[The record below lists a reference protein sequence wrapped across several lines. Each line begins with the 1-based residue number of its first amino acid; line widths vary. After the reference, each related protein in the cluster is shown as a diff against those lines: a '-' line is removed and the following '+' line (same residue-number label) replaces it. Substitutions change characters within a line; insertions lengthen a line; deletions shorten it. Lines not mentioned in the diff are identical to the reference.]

1 MTDARWRARSI
12 PEIVDAVFQLY
23 RADGLQYIAVA
34 ALASA
39 PWLLVQLIAMPGM
52 TAPPTTPAAL
62 GHSLLLA
69 LVAGLGGWLSAA
81 LMTAVIVKLGSHAY
95 LGEPGSRDVTAAVRD
110 VLPRIPAILI
120 AALIKYLLLLVGM
133 VFLLVGALYVIA
145 RFFAVFTTIVLE
157 GQGTLGAFG
166 RSSELAKG
174 RKWHILGTLVL
185 VWFIYLLISL
195 GITTMAR
202 MADSTVVLMVAS
214 YAYTIV
220 GYPFIGLAEM
230 VLYYDAR
237 IRGEGLDVELMAGAL
252 DPVAPEA

>member
-39 PWLLVQLIAMPGM
+39 PWLIVQLIVAPGT
-52 TAPPTTPAAL
+52 TAPPVTPAEV
-62 GHSLLLA
+62 GHTLA
-69 LVAGLGGWLSAA
+69 VAVTVGLGGWLSAA

-95 LGEPGSRDVTAAVRD
+95 LGEPGARDVLAAVRD
-110 VLPRIPAILI
+110 VVPRIPAILG
-120 AALIKYLLLLVGM
+120 AAVIKYVLLVVGLI
-133 VFLLVGALYVIA
+133 FLLVGGLYVVA

-157 GQGTLGAFG
+157 GKGPLAAFA
-166 RSSELAKG
+166 RSSELARG
-174 RKWHILGTLVL
+174 RKWHILGTMLL

-195 GITTMAR
+195 GITAFAR
-202 MADSTVVLMVAS
+202 MADSTVVLTVAS

-220 GYPFIGLAEM
+220 GYPFIGLAET

-252 DPVAPEA
+252 GPAATEG